1 MALEIKLEIMISMK
15 LFYVPVVILGL
26 SLFFGCSKKEEES
39 GLGKHNI
46 VNPVVHD
53 NLLCKGM
60 KAIYIYKDGST
71 AISKNSENSWVSW
84 NIDSLEVEARGF
96 DLDALDISEDGRF
109 AITKV
114 SQGQIYL
121 LRLLD
126 GAYKVHKRLW
136 IENADKIEVDFNE
149 NFLILKRKS
158 YYPRNTYSIKIYDID
173 RGQFLSDFNLSRVK
187 FVKIKDEHIYIAQE
201 IDWKKSLS
209 KFSLKT
215 NENVFTIELPY
226 YLTIKRLEVSSTNI
240 ILESGK
246 GFEFF
251 SLNNGKKLFDS
262 NFKYLYQ
269 LDSKKTVGL
278 FAKSWTEF
286 SLVSLEDGREL
297 YSLETPRNLI
307 ISSCRIKTN
316 PVKLVCKDRVEQN
329 KVITWNLESG
339 ENSLACY

>member
-1 MALEIKLEIMISMK
+1 MGDGITASRETAITRAIEKVGPAVASINVEQHVSSVSFDPFFGFIYPREIYPMK
-15 LFYVPVVILGL
+15 SSGSGVVI
-26 SLFFGCSKKEEES
+26 S
-39 GLGKHNI
+39 
-46 VNPVVHD
+46 P
-53 NLLCKGM
+53 
-60 KAIYIYKDGST
+60 DGFVMT
-71 AISKNSENSWVSW
+71 NYHV
-84 NIDSLEVEARGF
+84 
-96 DLDALDISEDGRF
+96 
-109 AITKV
+109 
-114 SQGQIYL
+114 
-121 LRLLD
+121 
-126 GAYKVHKRLW
+126 

-158 YYPRNTYSIKIYDID
+158 YYPRNTYSIKIYDIE